1 MFEELPK
8 LPEDNPVLQ
17 SCPVRALFYVL
28 QSCQSRPVITLCRTQ
43 THPVTTQCVVDS
55 FGDSVVYVAN
65 LFVLQTC
72 QSCLVTTPC
81 VVDSFGDSFV
91 CVANLSKLT
100 GDNTVCCRLV
110 R

>member
-8 LPEDNPVLQ
+8 LPEDNLFLQ
-17 SCPVRALFYVL
+17 STLCVF
-28 QSCQSRPVITLCRTQ
+28 QSCQSRPVRTMCRMQ

-65 LFVLQTC
+65 NMFVLQTC
-72 QSCLVTTPC
+72 QSCLVTM
-81 VVDSFGDSFV
+81 
-91 CVANLSKLT
+91 
-100 GDNTVCCRLV
+100 CCRLV